1 MEKRINDFLPNIKD
15 LYTINDN
22 GEIFSDISGK
32 MKTRNKGNTEYQIIN
47 FMTQEEKKK
56 TYRVHRLVMMAFKP
70 IKDMDKLEVNHIDG
84 DKKNN
89 ALSNLEWCSSS
100 ENQKH
105 AFQTGLQQS
114 RKGEKSNFSKLTQAD
129 IDKIFELRNLGW
141 LQKDIAD
148 QIGCTR
154 SNISYILNHK
164 TWQG

>member
-47 FMTQEEKKK
+47 FMTQEGKKK

-70 IKDMDKLEVNHIDG
+70 IEDMDNLEVNHIDG

-89 ALSNLEWCSSS
+89 ALSNLEWCSAS

-105 AFQTGLQQS
+105 AFQTGLQQP

-141 LQKDIAD
+141 LQKDIAS

>member
-47 FMTQEEKKK
+47 FMTQEGKKK

-105 AFQTGLQQS
+105 AFQTGLQQP

-141 LQKDIAD
+141 LQKDIAN

>member
-47 FMTQEEKKK
+47 FMTQEGKKK

-70 IKDMDKLEVNHIDG
+70 IEDMNNLEVNHIDG

-89 ALSNLEWCSSS
+89 ALSNLEWCSAS

-105 AFQTGLQQS
+105 AFQTGLQQP

-129 IDKIFELRNLGW
+129 IDKIFELRNFGW
-141 LQKDIAD
+141 LQKDIAS

>member
-47 FMTQEEKKK
+47 FMTQEGKKK

-70 IKDMDKLEVNHIDG
+70 IKDMDNLEVNHIDG

-105 AFQTGLQQS
+105 AFQTGLQQP
-114 RKGEKSNFSKLTQAD
+114 RKGEKSNFSKLTQTD
-129 IDKIFELRNLGW
+129 INKIFELRKLGW
-141 LQKDIAD
+141 LQKDIAN

>member
-47 FMTQEEKKK
+47 FMTQEGKKK

-70 IKDMDKLEVNHIDG
+70 IEDMDNLEVNHIDG

-105 AFQTGLQQS
+105 AFQTGLQRP

-129 IDKIFELRNLGW
+129 IEKIFELRKLGW

>member
-47 FMTQEEKKK
+47 FMTQEGKKK

-70 IKDMDKLEVNHIDG
+70 IEDMDNLEVNHIDG

-89 ALSNLEWCSSS
+89 ALSNLEWCSAS

-105 AFQTGLQQS
+105 AFQTGLQQP

-141 LQKDIAD
+141 LQKDIAN

>member
-47 FMTQEEKKK
+47 FMTQEGKKK

-70 IKDMDKLEVNHIDG
+70 IEDMDNLEVNHIDG

-89 ALSNLEWCSSS
+89 ALSNLEWCSAS

-105 AFQTGLQQS
+105 AF
-114 RKGEKSNFSKLTQAD
+114 
-129 IDKIFELRNLGW
+129 
-141 LQKDIAD
+141 
-148 QIGCTR
+148 
-154 SNISYILNHK
+154 
-164 TWQG
+164 

>member
-47 FMTQEEKKK
+47 FMTQEGKKK

-70 IKDMDKLEVNHIDG
+70 IEDMDNLEVNHIDG

-89 ALSNLEWCSSS
+89 ALSNLEWCSAS

-105 AFQTGLQQS
+105 AFQTGLQQP
-114 RKGEKSNFSKLTQAD
+114 RKGEKSNFSKLTQAN

-141 LQKDIAD
+141 LQKDIAS

>member
-47 FMTQEEKKK
+47 FMTQEGKKK
-56 TYRVHRLVMMAFKP
+56 TYRVHRLVMMAFKS

-105 AFQTGLQQS
+105 AFQTGLQQP

-141 LQKDIAD
+141 LQKDIAS

>member
-47 FMTQEEKKK
+47 FMTQEGKKK

-70 IKDMDKLEVNHIDG
+70 VQDMDKLEVNHIDG

-105 AFQTGLQQS
+105 AFQTGLQQP
-114 RKGEKSNFSKLTQAD
+114 RKGEKSNFSKLAQTD
-129 IDKIFELRNLGW
+129 INKIFELRKLGW
-141 LQKDIAD
+141 LQKDIAN

>member
-47 FMTQEEKKK
+47 FMTQEGKKK

-70 IKDMDKLEVNHIDG
+70 IEDMDNLEVNHIDG

-89 ALSNLEWCSSS
+89 ALSNLEWCSAS

-105 AFQTGLQQS
+105 AFQTGLQQP
-114 RKGEKSNFSKLTQAD
+114 RKGERSNFSKLTQAD

-141 LQKDIAD
+141 LQKDIAS

>member
-47 FMTQEEKKK
+47 FMTQEGKKK

-70 IKDMDKLEVNHIDG
+70 IENMGKLEVNHIDG

-105 AFQTGLQQS
+105 AFQVGLQQP
-114 RKGEKSNFSKLTQAD
+114 RKGEKSNFSKLTQVD
-129 IDKIFELRNLGW
+129 IDKIFELRKLGW
-141 LQKDIAD
+141 LQKDIAS

-164 TWQG
+164 TWQD

>member
-47 FMTQEEKKK
+47 FMTQEGKKK

-105 AFQTGLQQS
+105 AFQTGLQQP
-114 RKGEKSNFSKLTQAD
+114 RKGEKNNFSKLTQAD

-141 LQKDIAD
+141 LQKDIAN

>member
-1 MEKRINDFLPNIKD
+1 
-15 LYTINDN
+15 
-22 GEIFSDISGK
+22 
-32 MKTRNKGNTEYQIIN
+32 
-47 FMTQEEKKK
+47 MTQEGKKK

-70 IKDMDKLEVNHIDG
+70 IEDMDKLEVNHIDG

-105 AFQTGLQQS
+105 AFQTGLQQP

>member
-47 FMTQEEKKK
+47 FMTQEGKKK

-70 IKDMDKLEVNHIDG
+70 TENMDNLEVNHIDG

-89 ALSNLEWCSSS
+89 VLSNLEWCSSS

-129 IDKIFELRNLGW
+129 IDKIFELRKLGW
-141 LQKDIAD
+141 LQKDIAI

-164 TWQG
+164 TWQD

>member
-47 FMTQEEKKK
+47 FMTQEGKKK

-70 IKDMDKLEVNHIDG
+70 IENMDNLEVNHIDG

-89 ALSNLEWCSSS
+89 ALSNLEWCSAS

-105 AFQTGLQQS
+105 AFQTGLQQP

-141 LQKDIAD
+141 LQKDIAS

>member
-1 MEKRINDFLPNIKD
+1 MEKRINDFLPNIKN

-47 FMTQEEKKK
+47 FMTQEGKKK

-70 IKDMDKLEVNHIDG
+70 VKDMDKLEVNHIDG

-105 AFQTGLQQS
+105 AFQTGLQQP

-129 IDKIFELRNLGW
+129 IEKIFELRKLGW

>member
-47 FMTQEEKKK
+47 FMTQEGKKK

-105 AFQTGLQQS
+105 AFQTGLQQP